1 MVVKFVGL
9 LVPIIPLL
17 IIVLQVPYPMV
28 ISVIIRCYM
37 YCTCT
42 CKMLRLDSA
51 LNLLASSVTTNIVL
65 SYSGLW
71 IVLGGVVPVTATCQ
85 FSACSSLVFW
95 FTAL

>member
-28 ISVIIRCYM
+28 ISVISRCYM
-37 YCTCT
+37 YCTYT

-65 SYSGLW
+65 SYSGLYMYKLDCAW
-71 IVLGGVVPVTATCQ
+71 RGCTSNRYMPVLCM
-85 FSACSSLVFW
+85 
-95 FTAL
+95 